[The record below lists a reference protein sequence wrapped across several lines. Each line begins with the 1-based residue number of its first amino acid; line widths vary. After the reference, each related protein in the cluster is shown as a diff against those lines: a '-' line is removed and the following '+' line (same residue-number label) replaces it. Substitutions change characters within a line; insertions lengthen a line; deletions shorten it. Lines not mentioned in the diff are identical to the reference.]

1 MDTPLPEDIEQTLQA
16 ALVPAND
23 IVRTNDL
30 AEAAPVQSS
39 AEQRYF
45 ADHKSQSDKVLSD
58 KAASDL
64 EPKARPKIEM
74 DAERL
79 RTSISRLTSNSIGE
93 LEGLAGELQKLDDF
107 IKYETTRVQQDI
119 ESLLSGIR
127 IIVETIAPWK
137 RSATVTTTAAGPAR
151 AVFAGGRGDTRR
163 PPAGA

>member
-16 ALVPAND
+16 ALVPATD

-30 AEAAPVQSS
+30 AEAAPVQNS
-39 AEQRYF
+39 AEQ
-45 ADHKSQSDKVLSD
+45 KND
-58 KAASDL
+58 KAVSDM